1 MDHME
6 EVTAGYKL
14 VAEFFNHS
22 LFAIFG
28 GIGSILIVFGFTYK
42 VISIFFGV
50 MPLAIRLGYGLWK
63 RKIAVISDADSFA
76 KLSHALKSS
85 KLFSEKNIS
94 HVPLNTLESLSV
106 ANLYLVDWDT
116 AGGSIEEI
124 FQRRANSQIPIVIV
138 ARPASI
144 PHETMNSIANRP
156 NTVVVNFLGR
166 LLNDVLTSLMTT
178 SYDAK

>member
-1 MDHME
+1 ME

-14 VAEFFNHS
+14 TAEFFNHS

-28 GIGSILIVFGFTYK
+28 GVGTILVVLGFTYK

-63 RKIAVISDADSFA
+63 RKIAVISDADNFA

-85 KLFSEKNIS
+85 KLFNEKNIS

-124 FQRRANSQIPIVIV
+124 FQRRASSQIPIVIV